1 MLIPPVEPVFLE
13 RVRWRCRRGM
23 LEMDIL
29 LERFVER
36 RYAQMDEQQRVAF
49 DELLDLPDTDL
60 WDLVRGDKEPEQARQ
75 REVLEWLKQV

>member
-1 MLIPPVEPVFLE
+1 MMLTLDPVFLE

-29 LERFVER
+29 LARFIEQ
-36 RYAQMDEQQRVAF
+36 RYAQMDERQRVAF

-60 WDLVRGDKEPEQARQ
+60 WDLVRGEKEPEQARQ

>member
-1 MLIPPVEPVFLE
+1 MLSVDPVFLE

-29 LERFVER
+29 LGRFVER
-36 RYAQMDEQQRVAF
+36 YYPQLDEEQRQIF

-60 WDLVRGDKEPEQARQ
+60 WDLVRGDKEPEQTRL

>member
-1 MLIPPVEPVFLE
+1 MMLTVDPVFLE

-29 LERFVER
+29 LARFIEQ
-36 RYAQMDEQQRVAF
+36 RYAQMDERQRVAF

-60 WDLVRGDKEPEQARQ
+60 WDLVRGEKEPEQARQ

>member
-1 MLIPPVEPVFLE
+1 MPSVDTVRLE

-29 LERFVER
+29 LGRFVEQ
-36 RYAQMDEQQRVAF
+36 RYVQLDEQQREAF
-49 DELLDLPDTDL
+49 DELLELTDTDL
-60 WDLVRGDKEPEQARQ
+60 WDLIRSEKEPEQARQ

>member
-1 MLIPPVEPVFLE
+1 MRSVDPVFLE

-29 LERFVER
+29 LGRFIEH
-36 RYAQMDEQQRVAF
+36 RYAQMDEPQRVAF

>member
-1 MLIPPVEPVFLE
+1 MPSVDPVFLE

-29 LERFVER
+29 LARFVEQ
-36 RYAQMDEQQRVAF
+36 RYAQLDASQRQAF
-49 DELLDLPDTDL
+49 DELLELTDTDL
-60 WDLVRGDKEPEQARQ
+60 WDLIRSEKEPEQARQ

>member
-1 MLIPPVEPVFLE
+1 MLSVDPVFLE

-29 LERFVER
+29 LGRFVEQ
-36 RYAQMDEQQRVAF
+36 RYAQLDAQQREAF
-49 DELLDLPDTDL
+49 DELLDLADTDL

>member
-1 MLIPPVEPVFLE
+1 MTTFDQVVLE
-13 RVRWRCRRGM
+13 RMRWRCRRGM

-29 LERFVER
+29 LGRFVEQ
-36 RYAQMDEQQRVAF
+36 RYARLDAQQRAAF

-60 WDLVRGDKEPEQARQ
+60 WDMVRGEKVPQQAPQ

>member
-1 MLIPPVEPVFLE
+1 MLSVDSVFME

-29 LERFVER
+29 LGRFVEQ
-36 RYAQMDEQQRVAF
+36 RYAQMDEQQREAF
-49 DELLDLPDTDL
+49 DELLDLADTDL
-60 WDLVRGDKEPEQARQ
+60 WDMVRGDKVPEQARQ

>member
-1 MLIPPVEPVFLE
+1 MLTVDPVCLE

-29 LERFVER
+29 LGRFVEQ
-36 RYAQMDEQQRVAF
+36 RYVQLDEQQREAF
-49 DELLDLPDTDL
+49 DELLDMPDTDL

-75 REVLEWLKQV
+75 REILEWLKQV